1 MTRITILTALSIILL
16 SCGPT
21 EDDKHHPYI
30 YFHNT
35 TNDSLY
41 VTFTAKGESAGFGI
55 LANPQCA
62 VMPHSTNKDAL
73 SPMWQTWEDY
83 FRRDY
88 VDTITVWISEY
99 NLIKNSGS
107 DYIDMDNG
115 VQCYFLSL
123 DDLMR
128 LNFQISYPPIKTM
141 RFIKMLPTY
150 EDAIAGKTLQDIDLE
165 QEEQ

>member
-1 MTRITILTALSIILL
+1 
-16 SCGPT
+16 
-21 EDDKHHPYI
+21 
-30 YFHNT
+30 
-35 TNDSLY
+35 
-41 VTFTAKGESAGFGI
+41 
-55 LANPQCA
+55 
-62 VMPHSTNKDAL
+62 
-73 SPMWQTWEDY
+73 MWQTWENY

-99 NLIKNSGS
+99 TLIKNSGS

-141 RFIKMLPTY
+141 RFIKMLPIY

-165 QEEQ
+165 QKE